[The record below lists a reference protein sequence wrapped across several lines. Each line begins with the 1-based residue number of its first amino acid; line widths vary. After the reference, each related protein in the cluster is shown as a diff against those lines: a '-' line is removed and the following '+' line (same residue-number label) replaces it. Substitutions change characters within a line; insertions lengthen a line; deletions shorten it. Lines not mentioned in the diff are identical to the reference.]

1 MDIIIDVIKDSWL
14 MLPLLYVT
22 YCFLEVFERKE
33 SDDRMFF
40 SLQKYGPILGAVLGL
55 IPQCGF
61 SILAAMLYLQNNIT
75 LGTLIA
81 VMIATSDEAIPVLIC
96 NLAMIPSLIVL
107 MISKFVIAIIVGY
120 LVDYLIFPKQKIQY
134 FSDMEDEDDDADDA
148 PYVHLVRLY
157 AAGGPD
163 LVLDLQQRAGRNPG
177 SAHEHLDQK
186 AAGKVS
192 KQIRRRKNIH
202 EVS

>member
-33 SDDRMFF
+33 SDDSMFF

-81 VMIATSDEAIPVLIC
+81 VMIATSD
-96 NLAMIPSLIVL
+96 
-107 MISKFVIAIIVGY
+107 
-120 LVDYLIFPKQKIQY
+120 
-134 FSDMEDEDDDADDA
+134 
-148 PYVHLVRLY
+148 
-157 AAGGPD
+157 
-163 LVLDLQQRAGRNPG
+163 
-177 SAHEHLDQK
+177 
-186 AAGKVS
+186 
-192 KQIRRRKNIH
+192 
-202 EVS
+202 